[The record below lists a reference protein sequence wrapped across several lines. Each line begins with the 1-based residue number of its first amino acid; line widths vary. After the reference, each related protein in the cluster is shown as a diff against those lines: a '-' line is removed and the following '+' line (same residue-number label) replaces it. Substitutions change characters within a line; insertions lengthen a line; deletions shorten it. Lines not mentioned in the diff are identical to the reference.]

1 MSEIYCSTEAIYS
14 IWIKKNFSKKWDFFE
29 VQEDEKNQSFSMN
42 DSLTEYDSS
51 SFPPVSTT
59 ENLTTIETSILNNS
73 TSNGSQIFC
82 PSYTEQDVII
92 LEHFRYWVGGVGVC
106 IVSITGFILNLGA
119 VCVLL
124 TRLSNHNNFN
134 QLMVI
139 LFVLDS
145 FYLLLSLITTIKR
158 NFGFKNRTLTI
169 IYPKFIY
176 PISSISLTMS
186 IFMTV
191 GMAHERFVAIKHPIT
206 HRQRM
211 ISAKFRR
218 INLLKYMVSIVFCA
232 VGFNVSKFF
241 EAELSW
247 SNATDTTNINST
259 DARYCAHIQ
268 NMML

>member
-1 MSEIYCSTEAIYS
+1 MNNTSSEYDISTFPPFLNISDLMIPNALNVTS
-14 IWIKKNFSKKWDFFE
+14 A
-29 VQEDEKNQSFSMN
+29 N
-42 DSLTEYDSS
+42 DSGL
-51 SFPPVSTT
+51 
-59 ENLTTIETSILNNS
+59 I
-73 TSNGSQIFC
+73 C
-82 PSYTEQDVII
+82 PEVTKEDYII
-92 LEHFRYWVGGVGVC
+92 LDHFRYWVGGVGVC

-145 FYLLLSLITTIKR
+145 FYLLLSVISTVQR
-158 NFGFKNRTLTI
+158 RFGLEIDTMTI
-169 IYPKFIY
+169 IYPKFTY
-176 PISSISLTMS
+176 PISSISLTLS

-191 GMAHERFVAIKHPIT
+191 GMAHERYIAIKYPIK

-232 VGFNVSKFF
+232 VGFNVPKFF
-241 EAELSW
+241 EAELIW
-247 SNATDTTNINST
+247 VNAKEMTNQTGINITIANNLTDLSNYTDVNNST
-259 DARYCAHIQ
+259 ERRYAFSIIIY
-268 NMML
+268 NN